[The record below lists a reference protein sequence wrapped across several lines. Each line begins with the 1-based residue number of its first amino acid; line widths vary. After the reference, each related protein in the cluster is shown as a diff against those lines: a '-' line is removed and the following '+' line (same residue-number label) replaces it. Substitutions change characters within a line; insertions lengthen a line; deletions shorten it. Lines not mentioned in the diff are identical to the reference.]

1 MIRRFEGR
9 CLDPSEQ
16 KVITHVEGHGW
27 SVTNIEERSD
37 SVGWSF
43 TVGLFENYKHP
54 EVIIFGMGQDSR
66 HRILNWIGDNV
77 TSGVTQKRPMMVTS
91 KPANRK

>member
-1 MIRRFEGR
+1 V
-9 CLDPSEQ
+9 PSEQ

-27 SVTNIEERSD
+27 SVANIEERGD

-54 EVIIFGMGQDSR
+54 EVIIFGMSHDSR